1 MFICVWLANILLI
14 DVHLAKIM
22 TTQKGLIVCCII
34 VANLSRYFD
43 MLGNCAKKSDK
54 FTVCGG
60 YCNGIQFNVLKLFL
74 VMTKTF

>member
-22 TTQKGLIVCCII
+22 TTQKRLIVCCII

-60 YCNGIQFNVLKLFL
+60 YAMVFDSMCSSFFL
-74 VMTKTF
+74 VTIETF